1 MKKKRRIIVSIIVV
15 IVICIIGYGVY
26 SYEAGKSEVNKFNSA
41 STKLQDYINEV
52 NSNKNVTEN
61 DCKNYSN
68 EFKNVANDFE
78 QVKNASHTTED
89 LITKSNNYYDWA
101 TYLSDLESVREK
113 CILFAKEINQGTIAN
128 PGPNQIQELIKQL
141 QGILTSNE
149 FVQMESLYNNNDF
162 LSKNIKSQNTPNY
175 IKDNINKV
183 ISYISEIG
191 GYEKMANKLSE
202 YFNGEKIFPEN
213 AFFNVDNLNE
223 NSTNNSNQN
232 NTSSNNTSNQNN
244 VSSNNQNSA
253 SSNNKTNKSVNN
265 NNTSSNNN
273 SNNNDESYKK
283 RLKALSGK
291 YQEMES
297 NLLDKYGHNKYG
309 LITPGPGP
317 ETTKL
322 ETSYYNDWNDV
333 LNSVWGDLKANLPE
347 SQMKNLTKQEVEWI
361 NSKDG
366 KDIGEQGQMTKE
378 RATYLI
384 NKYIYQS

>member
-26 SYEAGKSEVNKFNSA
+26 SYKASKSEVNNTSNKS
-41 STKLQDYINEV
+41 QDYTNEA
-52 NSNKNVTEN
+52 NSNKNTTEKDN
-61 DCKNYSN
+61 KNYS
-68 EFKNVANDFE
+68 
-78 QVKNASHTTED
+78 S
-89 LITKSNNYYDWA
+89 
-101 TYLSDLESVREK
+101 
-113 CILFAKEINQGTIAN
+113 KE
-128 PGPNQIQELIKQL
+128 P
-141 QGILTSNE
+141 
-149 FVQMESLYNNNDF
+149 
-162 LSKNIKSQNTPNY
+162 
-175 IKDNINKV
+175 
-183 ISYISEIG
+183 
-191 GYEKMANKLSE
+191 
-202 YFNGEKIFPEN
+202 
-213 AFFNVDNLNE
+213 
-223 NSTNNSNQN
+223 SNQN
-232 NTSSNNTSNQNN
+232 STSSKEDSNQKN
-244 VSSNNQNSA
+244 VSSNNKNITQLNNQSSKSSNSQNNA
-253 SSNNKTNKSVNN
+253 SSNNQTNKNQINKSVNNN

-273 SNNNDESYKK
+273 SNNNDEAYKK

-366 KDIGEQGQMTKE
+366 KDIGEQGQMTRD
-378 RATYLI
+378 RAVYLLK
-384 NKYIYQS
+384 KYIYQIS

>member
-26 SYEAGKSEVNKFNSA
+26 SYEAGKSEVNNTSNKS
-41 STKLQDYINEV
+41 QDYTNEV
-52 NSNKNVTEN
+52 NSNKNTTEKDN
-61 DCKNYSN
+61 KNYSN
-68 EFKNVANDFE
+68 
-78 QVKNASHTTED
+78 
-89 LITKSNNYYDWA
+89 
-101 TYLSDLESVREK
+101 
-113 CILFAKEINQGTIAN
+113 KE
-128 PGPNQIQELIKQL
+128 
-141 QGILTSNE
+141 
-149 FVQMESLYNNNDF
+149 
-162 LSKNIKSQNTPNY
+162 
-175 IKDNINKV
+175 
-183 ISYISEIG
+183 
-191 GYEKMANKLSE
+191 
-202 YFNGEKIFPEN
+202 
-213 AFFNVDNLNE
+213 
-223 NSTNNSNQN
+223 TNNKN
-232 NTSSNNTSNQNN
+232 NTSSKEASNQKN
-244 VSSNNQNSA
+244 VSSNSKNVTQLNNKSSKSSNTQKSE
-253 SSNNKTNKSVNN
+253 SSNNQTNTNQTNKSVNN

-273 SNNNDESYKK
+273 SNNNDEAYKK

-366 KDIGEQGQMTKE
+366 KDIGEQGQMTRD
-378 RATYLI
+378 RAVYLLK
-384 NKYIYQS
+384 KYIYQIS